1 MTAQKKIIFAIHMK
15 KEKPY
20 LSKEEGLI
28 RLQQY
33 CAYQERCH
41 QEVRTKLIELGVYG
55 LDLENVMTELI
66 RENFLNEERFAR
78 SYAGGKFRVKKWG
91 RKRIVM
97 ELKARHISDYCI
109 KKGLSEIVEADYRD
123 TLEQLL
129 EKKRAASKERNT
141 FKRNNELANYVI
153 GKGYE
158 AHLVWEI
165 IKEKWPV

>member
-1 MTAQKKIIFAIHMK
+1 
-15 KEKPY
+15 
-20 LSKEEGLI
+20 
-28 RLQQY
+28 
-33 CAYQERCH
+33 
-41 QEVRTKLIELGVYG
+41 
-55 LDLENVMTELI
+55 MTELI

-97 ELKARHISDYCI
+97 ELKARQISDYCI
-109 KKGLSEIVEADYRD
+109 KKGLSEIPETDYRD

-129 EKKRAASKERNT
+129 EKKRAASKERNAY
-141 FKRNNELANYVI
+141 KRNNELANYAV

-165 IKEKWPV
+165 IKEK